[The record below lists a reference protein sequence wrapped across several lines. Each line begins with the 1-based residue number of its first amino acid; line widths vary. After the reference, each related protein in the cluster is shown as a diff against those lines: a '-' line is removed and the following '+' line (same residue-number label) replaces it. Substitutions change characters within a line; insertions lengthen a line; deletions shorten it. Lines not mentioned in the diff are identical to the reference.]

1 MMIPFN
7 HRAVSIKFSRTL
19 LSMLFLGALLVASSQ
34 KIQALGTFI
43 PAASRI
49 DMVYDSARD
58 LLYVTNGDSVLRYQV
73 GSNTFLSPF
82 TIAGSNLSG
91 IDLSPDGNT
100 LVVADKRR
108 LDPIVWVYAI
118 DLPTGQTR
126 QVLMTRNFMEGGTY
140 AVAYAKDGTVL
151 TTSIFEGS
159 GWIPLRRLDP
169 ITGAWTELAQ
179 VRNNSM
185 VTSSGDLGIIGYA
198 EADSSD
204 GPFGRYRVADGN
216 LLKKFGYTD
225 GTAWYNYEI
234 GVNSN
239 GTQYAIP
246 TYNGTY
252 ICDANLV
259 KYNLIGEYAGPQPIG
274 VVYHPVENTVYFAW
288 SQTTE
293 VRAFDTNTFTQT
305 AAYDFENTFVNPGN
319 WAFTQ
324 GRLKM
329 SRDGSLL
336 FATVNGGVRYLRLY
350 DPLVADS
357 QSLSGSEDIPLPITL
372 TGRVGNGGTV
382 SYVITAN
389 PTHGTLSGSGG
400 NLTYTPNSN
409 YSGPDTFK
417 FRATYGA
424 AFSAEATVSL
434 TINPL
439 NDNPNAQPDIV
450 STGKNMSVSISV
462 LSNDTDVDG
471 DNLTVV
477 AVTQGA
483 NGSVN
488 ITGSGKTLTYKP
500 RNGFSGTDTFNYT
513 VSDGKGGT
521 ATATVTVNVLKK

>member
-1 MMIPFN
+1 MIPFN
-7 HRAVSIKFSRTL
+7 HRAVSIIFSRTL
-19 LSMLFLGALLVASSQ
+19 LSMLFVGSSLVASSQ
-34 KIQALGTFI
+34 KIQAMGTFI

-58 LLYVTNGDSVLRYQV
+58 VLYVTNGDSVLRYQV

-91 IDLSPDGNT
+91 IDLSPNGNT

-108 LDPIVWVYAI
+108 LDPFVWVYAI

-126 QVLMTRNFMEGGTY
+126 QVLMTRAFMEGGTY
-140 AVAYAKDGTVL
+140 AVAYAKDGTLL

-159 GWIPLRRLDP
+159 GWIPLRRLNPLSGD
-169 ITGAWTELAQ
+169 WSELAQ

-185 VTSSGDLGIIGYA
+185 VTSSGDLSIIGYA

-259 KYNLIGEYAGPQPIG
+259 KYNLIGQYAGPQPIG

-288 SQTTE
+288 AQTTE

-305 AAYDFENTFVNPGN
+305 AAYDFENTFVHPGN

-324 GRLKM
+324 GRLRM

-382 SYVITAN
+382 SFVITAN

-409 YSGPDTFK
+409 YSGPDSFK
-417 FRATYGA
+417 FKATYGA
-424 AFSAEATVSL
+424 AFSAEATISL

-450 STGKNMSVSISV
+450 STGKNLSVSISV

-477 AVTQGA
+477 GVTQGA

-488 ITGSGKTLTYKP
+488 ITSGGKTLSYKP